1 MLLRLGYPLTGDKRE
16 TTIAVV
22 IAVAI
27 IIQTIQNAQAFHRA
41 NGLTDEQL
49 KTSLT
54 TNPDVKAVKAALNG
68 LNPVGDKLVTACGG
82 VSDILKDGSEQGTF
96 IGKLAE
102 NMMTICDHDTLW
114 MKGMCQTHFDM
125 FSWCGDSGSLQV
137 YLEDRN
143 LVDSPPERTY
153 LNADGSIHESATN
166 TDLPPK

>member
-1 MLLRLGYPLTGDKRE
+1 MNKKIILAIGILA
-16 TTIAVV
+16 I
-22 IAVAI
+22 VAI
-27 IIQTIQNAQAFHRA
+27 IIQTAQNAQALHKSK
-41 NGLTDEQL
+41 GLTYEQL
-49 KTSLT
+49 KIGLAMNS
-54 TNPDVKAVKAALNG
+54 DVKAVKAALNG

-125 FSWCGDSGSLQV
+125 FSWCGKSGSLQV